1 MADVENALSVWDQYA
16 EQSVFLQQS
25 LDAASAA
32 QRLYEVC
39 YRSGAVALH
48 FWLDAQEKR
57 RAAEVLCDENQLNQ
71 LLNQVKVYQALGGDD
86 A

>member
-1 MADVENALSVWDQYA
+1 MWKMPCRHGFNLPSKSAY
-16 EQSVFLQQS
+16 LQQS

-32 QRLYEVC
+32 ERLYEVR
-39 YRSGAVALH
+39 YHSGAVALR
-48 FWLDAQEKR
+48 FWLEAQEKR
-57 RAAEVLCDENQLNQ
+57 RTAEVSRDENYLNQ